1 MEGRRWG
8 SLSRRESGTGWG
20 WVRGRTSGQ
29 AVAQS
34 WGEYLCGDHWMTGTS
49 HVVTDAHGRE
59 TRESAAEPEPSSAY
73 RSTSASQTSDS
84 TSTPAAQSKRRRI
97 RQFLKHPKR
106 ACSRGSHSTEEASTG
121 GGRSMGA
128 GSSWSTASMAALVG
142 GLVLAPAA
150 LEHALRGSEST
161 EGIMASR
168 ASRGVCDGACYLAT
182 MSSLR
187 GTSGTQFAV
196 PYSRPAGHFP
206 RGSSISSIP
215 ESR

>member
-8 SLSRRESGTGWG
+8 SLFRGESGTGWG

-73 RSTSASQTSDS
+73 RSASASQTSDS
-84 TSTPAAQSKRRRI
+84 TSTPTTQSKRRRI

-106 ACSRGSHSTEEASTG
+106 TCSRGSHSTEEASTG
-121 GGRSMGA
+121 GGRSMDVS
-128 GSSWSTASMAALVG
+128 SSWGTASMAALVG
-142 GLVLAPAA
+142 GLMLAPAA
-150 LEHALRGSEST
+150 LEYVLRSPEST
-161 EGIMASR
+161 VGMMASR
-168 ASRGVCDGACYLAT
+168 ASRAVCEGASHVAT
-182 MSSLR
+182 
-187 GTSGTQFAV
+187 
-196 PYSRPAGHFP
+196 
-206 RGSSISSIP
+206 ISSTL
-215 ESR
+215 SVTY